1 MDYEKEYKESCKQEL
16 SLEKEKLADTNK
28 RINELNRLKE
38 ELLKNPQVQEYVKT
52 INELTELSKENEK
65 LNRYIIYLTQESCEH
80 PAWYSWANGRSE
92 EEGRIFLC
100 KCVACGMG
108 HEITEKDK
116 DFDIESII
124 YTLKDGR
131 ETYISMTYE
140 EVKEEY
146 QKLFKENENVDK
158 EEGKK
163 FVKYIRKCVE
173 HPSE

>member
-1 MDYEKEYKESCKQEL
+1 
-16 SLEKEKLADTNK
+16 
-28 RINELNRLKE
+28 
-38 ELLKNPQVQEYVKT
+38 
-52 INELTELSKENEK
+52 
-65 LNRYIIYLTQESCEH
+65 
-80 PAWYSWANGRSE
+80 
-92 EEGRIFLC
+92 
-100 KCVACGMG
+100 MG

-173 HPSE
+173 RPSE